1 MFRSFRNL
9 PIAAKVAVAPSVV
22 ALCLL
27 ISAVS
32 TYLTNSRTE
41 SAVGRLAHHGLP
53 DLVETSGFAE
63 RVTHLYGLVMQSLA
77 YEGAGFKAETI
88 QRVDAQIAPM
98 FSAMTQEL
106 GQMKAAAA
114 GRAELE
120 AEYDAIGSTL
130 KKFQRHCMDA
140 LDMKSGGL
148 GASAMFMSGADG
160 AFVELK
166 KRIHGVRD
174 MQLAAGRAQA
184 AEAEA
189 AVSLGNRTTLGLAGA
204 ALVLSVLVIVVCV
217 REITVP
223 LQQASRMAGDVAD
236 GNLQRHGV
244 DIGPD
249 ETGQVLQ
256 ALDQVSLRLSQTVG
270 EIRSAAGQID
280 AASQE
285 IAQGNLDLSS
295 RTEQTASALQRT
307 SATMALLSTTMRDN
321 ASTAQEATQRATEA
335 SALAREGG
343 VAVEAAVHTINGI
356 NEQSRRISEIIGVID
371 GIAFQTNI
379 LALNAAVEAARAG
392 EQGRGFAV
400 VAQEVRALA
409 GRSGTAAKEIRSLI
423 SASTQQ
429 IDDGTREVQ
438 RAGETMHQ
446 IVQAIELVSAMV
458 AGLAKRKRRA
468 GQRLRRRQPDRV
480 CDGPGDPAK
489 RGPGRAGS
497 SSSRIPQAAV
507 RGVDP
512 DDRRLQDN
520 LKASRREGAS
530 APGTNWRLRSRWRAV
545 RCGMGD
551 SGH

>member
-1 MFRSFRNL
+1 MTRMFRSFRNL
-9 PIAAKVAVAPSVV
+9 PIAAKIAVAPSLV

-27 ISAVS
+27 VSAVS
-32 TYLTNSRTE
+32 TYLTNSHTE
-41 SAVGRLAHHGLP
+41 SVVGRLAHHGLP
-53 DLVETSGFAE
+53 DVVETSGFAE
-63 RVTHLYGLVMQSLA
+63 RVTQLYGLVMQSMA

-88 QRVDAQIAPM
+88 ERVDAQIAPM

-106 GQMKAAAA
+106 AQMKASAA

-120 AEYDAIGSTL
+120 AEYEAIGSTL

-148 GASAMFMSGADG
+148 GGAAMFMSGADG

-184 AEAEA
+184 AEAES
-189 AVSLGNRTTLGLAGA
+189 AVRVGNRTTLGLAGA

-223 LQQASRMAGDVAD
+223 LRPASRIAGEVAE
-236 GNLQRHGV
+236 GNLVRHRV
-244 DIGPD
+244 DMGSD

-270 EIRSAAGQID
+270 EIRSAAEQIGV
-280 AASQE
+280 ASQE
-285 IAQGNLDLSS
+285 IAHGNLDLSS

-307 SATMALLSTTMRDN
+307 SATMAQLSTAIRDN

-335 SALAREGG
+335 SSLAREGG
-343 VAVEAAVHTINGI
+343 VAVEATVHTINGI

-400 VAQEVRALA
+400 VAQEVRVLA
-409 GRSGTAAKEIRSLI
+409 GRSGTAAKEIRGLI

-429 IDDGTREVQ
+429 IVDGTREVQ
-438 RAGETMHQ
+438 RAGETMQQ
-446 IVQAIELVSAMV
+446 IVQAIEIVSAMV
-458 AGLAKRKRRA
+458 AGLATANAEQANGFEDVNRTVSDMDRA
-468 GQRLRRRQPDRV
+468 TQQNAALV
-480 CDGPGDPAK
+480 E
-489 RGPGRAGS
+489 
-497 SSSRIPQAAV
+497 QAAAAA
-507 RGVDP
+507 
-512 DDRRLQDN
+512 
-520 LKASRREGAS
+520 ASLRQQSEG
-530 APGTNWRLRSRWRAV
+530 LIRSIAV
-545 RCGMGD
+545 FKT
-551 SGH
+551 S